1 MGPVCHHPG
10 MHPVRTISR
19 EELQAKLG
27 TDPQLKLIMAG
38 SDWAF
43 RAKHLP
49 RSLHFRGVEPLLE
62 SVAPDDEVVVYCS
75 NVDCH
80 ASLNTY
86 QSLVERGYKNVRHYP
101 GGLLDWEAAGLPL
114 EGDWASK
121 TSR

>member
-1 MGPVCHHPG
+1 MTTTSRP
-10 MHPVRTISR
+10 PVRTIDR
-19 EELQAKLG
+19 DELRGKIG
-27 TDPQLKLIMAG
+27 RDPRLKLIMAG

-49 RSLHFRGVEPLLE
+49 GSLHFHSAEETLTAVVPE
-62 SVAPDDEVVVYCS
+62 DEVVVYCS

-86 QSLVERGYKNVRHYP
+86 QALLDHGFTNVRHYA

-114 EGDWASK
+114 EGDWA
-121 TSR
+121 TT